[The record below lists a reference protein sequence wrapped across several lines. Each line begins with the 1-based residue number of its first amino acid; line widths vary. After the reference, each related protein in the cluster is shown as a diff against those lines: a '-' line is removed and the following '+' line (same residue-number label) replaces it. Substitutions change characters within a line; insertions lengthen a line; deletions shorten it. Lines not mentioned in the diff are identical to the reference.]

1 MMKLQRFW
9 DSKTIKRKGAVQ
21 KRPLKFSADY
31 DGRFVQGGNMAKLER
46 VQNNEKITAL
56 QEELSAVIA
65 AVRTENNI
73 KRKRKL
79 IDKIGAL
86 NRQIDKLKSGKI
98 LSREAK
104 RDIVAYSF
112 IAPNFIGFCV
122 FTLIPIIFAFALGFL
137 KWDGSNPIQWAGL
150 GNFTKLGDD
159 IFFKAAL
166 KNTIIYCIGT
176 VPLTMLAS
184 LGLAIVLN
192 QKVIGRGIFRT
203 LSFFPYVASLVAIT
217 AVWKMLFHPSKG
229 PINNI
234 LVNVFQ
240 VPQENLP
247 QWFTGGLVL
256 LSMILFSVWKYMGY
270 YMVIYLAGLQGISGE
285 LYEAASLDGAGTW
298 QKFRYITWPQLS
310 ATTFFVVVMLTINCF
325 KVYDIAI
332 MLAGGGS
339 GELTTSATV
348 LVYYIY
354 QKAFI
359 DWDLGYSSAVA
370 MVLFVMVLAVT
381 IIQFRGQAKKNR

>member
-1 MMKLQRFW
+1 MPKV
-9 DSKTIKRKGAVQ
+9 DSAQ
-21 KRPLKFSADY
+21 KA
-31 DGRFVQGGNMAKLER
+31 AKI
-46 VQNNEKITAL
+46 NSL
-56 QEELSAVIA
+56 QEELTALIT
-65 AVRTENNI
+65 AVRAETNLKK
-73 KRKRKL
+73 KRKM
-79 IDKIGAL
+79 IAKIGEY
-86 NRQIDKLKSGKI
+86 NRRIDTMKSGRI
-98 LSREAK
+98 LSRETR
-104 RDIVAYSF
+104 RDLVAYSF

-122 FTLIPIIFAFALGFL
+122 FTLIPIVFAFALAFM
-137 KWDGSNPIQWAGL
+137 KWDGSNPIQWQGL
-150 GNFTKLGDD
+150 GNFTRLADD

-166 KNTIIYCIGT
+166 KNTIIYCVGT
-176 VPLTMLAS
+176 VPLTMIAS
-184 LGLAIVLN
+184 LALAIVLN

-229 PINNI
+229 PINSI
-234 LVNVFQ
+234 LLNTFH
-240 VPQENLP
+240 VPQESLP
-247 QWFTGGLVL
+247 QWFTGSLTL

-270 YMVIYLAGLQGISGE
+270 YMVIYLAGLQGISGD
-285 LYEAASLDGAGTW
+285 LYEAAGLDGANTW
-298 QKFRYITWPQLS
+298 QKFRYVTWPQLS
-310 ATTFFVVVMLTINCF
+310 STTFFVVVMLTINCF

-370 MVLFVMVLAVT
+370 MVLFVMVLVVT
-381 IIQFRGQAKKNR
+381 IIQFWGQAKKERA